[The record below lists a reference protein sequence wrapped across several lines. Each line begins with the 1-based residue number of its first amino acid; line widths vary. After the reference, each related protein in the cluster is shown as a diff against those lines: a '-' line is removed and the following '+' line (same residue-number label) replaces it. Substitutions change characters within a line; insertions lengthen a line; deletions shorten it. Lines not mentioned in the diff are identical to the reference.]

1 MAVELQMLAW
11 SVVLGL
17 VQIGLAS
24 SLMTYQRG
32 IAWNASARDG
42 EPKALT
48 GVAAR
53 LERAQ
58 KNFLE
63 TFPLF
68 AALVLAVVVADRS
81 SADTILATQVYL
93 GARIIYVPL
102 YAAGVP
108 YLRTVAFGFSVWA
121 LLTLLGALL

>member
-1 MAVELQMLAW
+1 MAIELQMLAW

-17 VQIGLAS
+17 VQIGLAAS
-24 SLMTYQRG
+24 MMTYQRG
-32 IAWNASARDG
+32 LAWNASARDG
-42 EPKALT
+42 EAPPLT

-68 AALVLAVVVADRS
+68 ATLVLAVLAADRS

-93 GARIIYVPL
+93 AARVIYVPL
-102 YAAGVP
+102 YAAGIP
-108 YLRTVAFGFSVWA
+108 YLRTVAFGFSVWG
-121 LLTLLGALL
+121 LLTLLRALF